1 MVVETLY
8 AVFTVGLV
16 VAGLVLVGAAARA
29 YAVTGR
35 KAMIYLS
42 IGFALIVA
50 ATTATAIAAFLTGFS
65 NVRTLL
71 LVNNAFS
78 MVGYLFVIYS
88 VIAQ

>member
-16 VAGLVLVGAAARA
+16 AAGLVLVGAAARA

-35 KAMIYLS
+35 EAMIYLS

-50 ATTATAIAAFLTGFS
+50 ATIATAISAYLTGFS

-71 LVNNAFS
+71 LVNNAVS
-78 MVGYLFVIYS
+78 MIGYIFVIYS
-88 VIAQ
+88 VFAQ